1 MKDWLPGN
9 DLRVCWNFREGL
21 EARTAINCQRCEK
34 CARTIVALAVG
45 GVDPGSCGFSITADT
60 VKFLREFLA
69 SGKMPGSH
77 LALWWAPMQQEIPEN
92 IEGEMFGLRE
102 FLQWFRTFD
111 LGNVE
116 HAPRPMPPVSWL
128 YHHVPLGVS
137 ETVRSIFYS
146 GMGKTRA

>member
-9 DLRVCWNFREGL
+9 DLRVCWNFGEGL

-45 GVDPGSCGFSITADT
+45 GVDPGSCGFNITADT
-60 VKFLREFLA
+60 VKFLWEFLA

-77 LALWWAPMQQEIPEN
+77 LALWWAPMQREIPED
-92 IEGEMFGLRE
+92 IKGEMFGLRE

-116 HAPRPMPPVSWL
+116 HAPRPVPPVSFL
-128 YHHVPLGVS
+128 YHRVPLAVS
-137 ETVRSIFYS
+137 ETVRSLVYGI
-146 GMGKTRA
+146 MGKARA